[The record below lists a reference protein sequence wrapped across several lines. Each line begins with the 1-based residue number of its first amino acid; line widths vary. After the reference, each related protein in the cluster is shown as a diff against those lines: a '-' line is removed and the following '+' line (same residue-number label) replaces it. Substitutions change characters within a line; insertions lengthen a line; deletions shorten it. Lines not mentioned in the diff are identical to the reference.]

1 MSRGGRFI
9 KIIYNWTWKLGCP
22 HQMLDLVGHLFLWL
36 DTFRMPNLS
45 MSMYFYYGMNRAD
58 AEEVLGTGQ
67 EHFS

>member
-1 MSRGGRFI
+1 MEIRVPPSDVGSGGAS
-9 KIIYNWTWKLGCP
+9 
-22 HQMLDLVGHLFLWL
+22 FLWL